1 MAAIDGI
8 ASASRASAGY
18 QVKQTPQ
25 VNSVEAVNE
34 TEAQGT
40 STDIAAQAVTVKPK
54 NSDENQDGTGNSKE
68 EQKEP
73 SNEQIKKAVEDLNK
87 RMKNTSCEFGIHDAT
102 NRVTIKIVDK
112 DSKKVIKEYPAEETL
127 DMIAKAWELA
137 GLMVD
142 KRL

>member
-1 MAAIDGI
+1 MRAA
-8 ASASRASAGY
+8 SSTNY
-18 QVKQTPQ
+18 QTPQ

-34 TEAQGT
+34 SAAQGN
-40 STDIAAQAVTVKPK
+40 STDVAAQVATVKSK
-54 NSDENQDGTGNSKE
+54 DDSNNQDNTGKGDDTK
-68 EQKEP
+68 KEP
-73 SNEQIKKAVEDLNK
+73 TNEQIKKAVEDLNK
-87 RMKNTSCEFGIHDAT
+87 KMKNTSCEFGIHDAT

>member
-8 ASASRASAGY
+8 VNATRAASSTNY
-18 QVKQTPQ
+18 QTSQ

-34 TEAQGT
+34 SAAQGN
-40 STDIAAQAVTVKPK
+40 STDVAAQVATVKSK
-54 NSDENQDGTGNSKE
+54 DDSNNQDNTGKGDDTK
-68 EQKEP
+68 KEP
-73 SNEQIKKAVEDLNK
+73 TNEQIKKAVEDLNK
-87 RMKNTSCEFGIHDAT
+87 KMKNTSCEFGIHDAT

-112 DSKKVIKEYPAEETL
+112 DSKKVIKEYPPEETL

>member
-8 ASASRASAGY
+8 VNATRAASSTNY
-18 QVKQTPQ
+18 QTSQ

-34 TEAQGT
+34 SAAQGN
-40 STDIAAQAVTVKPK
+40 STDVAAQVATVKSK
-54 NSDENQDGTGNSKE
+54 DDTGKGDDTK
-68 EQKEP
+68 KEP
-73 SNEQIKKAVEDLNK
+73 TNEQIKKAVEDLNK
-87 RMKNTSCEFGIHDAT
+87 KMKNTSCEFGIHDAT

>member
-8 ASASRASAGY
+8 VNATRAASSTNY
-18 QVKQTPQ
+18 QTSQ

-34 TEAQGT
+34 SAAQGN
-40 STDIAAQAVTVKPK
+40 STDVAAQVATVKSK
-54 NSDENQDGTGNSKE
+54 DDSNNQDNTGKGDDTK
-68 EQKEP
+68 KEP
-73 SNEQIKKAVEDLNK
+73 TNEQIKKAVEDLNK
-87 RMKNTSCEFGIHDAT
+87 
-102 NRVTIKIVDK
+102 KI
-112 DSKKVIKEYPAEETL
+112 IKEYPAEETL